1 LVDKVLKRGV
11 SIHAPVKGA
20 TFHCSVYATVSV
32 VSIHAPVKG
41 ATTYTTQ

>member
-1 LVDKVLKRGV
+1 MTYYMTSTCSDV

-20 TFHCSVYATVSV
+20 TLMPGLAGLEEN

-41 ATTYTTQ
+41 AT